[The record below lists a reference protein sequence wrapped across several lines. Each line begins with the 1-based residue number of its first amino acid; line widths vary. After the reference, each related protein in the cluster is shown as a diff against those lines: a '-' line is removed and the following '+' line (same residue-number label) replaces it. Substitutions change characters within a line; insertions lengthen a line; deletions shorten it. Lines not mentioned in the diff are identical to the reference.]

1 MAIVRKSLEEIRADR
16 PKVDH
21 AKLIATTDEDLRHQQ
36 IADDES
42 PDASIE
48 EFEPNVLPR
57 VVRRRLGMTQDQFA
71 TALRIPVNTLRNW
84 EQGRVKPDPAA
95 RSLMLIVYRN
105 PEAALAALA
114 V

>member
-1 MAIVRKSLEEIRADR
+1 MAIVRKSLKEIRADCPR
-16 PKVDH
+16 TDR
-21 AKLIATTDEDLRHQQ
+21 AKLTATTDEEIRRQQ
-36 IADDES
+36 IADGEV
-42 PDASIE
+42 PDIPVE

-57 VVRRRLGMTQDQFA
+57 VVRRRLRMTQEQFA
-71 TALRIPVNTLRNW
+71 TALRIPVNPLRNW

-114 V
+114 A

>member
-1 MAIVRKSLEEIRADR
+1 
-16 PKVDH
+16 
-21 AKLIATTDEDLRHQQ
+21 
-36 IADDES
+36 
-42 PDASIE
+42 
-48 EFEPNVLPR
+48 
-57 VVRRRLGMTQDQFA
+57 VRRRLGMTQEQFA

-114 V
+114 A

>member
-1 MAIVRKSLEEIRADR
+1 MAIVRKTLEEIRAVR
-16 PKVDH
+16 PKADR
-21 AKLIATTDEDLRHQQ
+21 AKLTATTDEEIRHQQ
-36 IADDES
+36 IVDGEN
-42 PDASIE
+42 PDIPVE

-57 VVRRRLGMTQDQFA
+57 VVRRRLGMTQEQFA

-114 V
+114 A